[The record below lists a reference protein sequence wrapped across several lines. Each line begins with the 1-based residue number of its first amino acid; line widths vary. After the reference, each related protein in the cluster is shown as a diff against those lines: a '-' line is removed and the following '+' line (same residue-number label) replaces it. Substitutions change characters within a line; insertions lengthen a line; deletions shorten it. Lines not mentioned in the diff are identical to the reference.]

1 MAFKK
6 RLVGTKYYYIDNEA
20 QRALTEK
27 DWVEAGNK
35 YARLVARLAAQK
47 ILNR

>member
-6 RLVGTKYYYIDNEA
+6 RLIGAKYYYIDNEN

-27 DWVEAGNK
+27 DWVEAGSK
-35 YARLVARLAAQK
+35 YAKLVARLAAQK
-47 ILNR
+47 ILNK